1 MELNNQL
8 VVISGGASGM
18 GKHCALVLA
27 NRGLNVAVIDI
38 NTEQLNILNQ
48 ECKHNHLQNIKTYHC
63 DITSDEALT
72 KIINQITQDFQKVIQ
87 IGIACAGIA
96 PAKRIVGKT
105 GPHDLAL
112 FNKVIQINLIGTFNL
127 MRLCTSSMSQ
137 AHPNTDGERGLF
149 IQTASVAAFEGQIG
163 QAAYSASKSGVV
175 GMTLPAARELAQFG
189 IRVVT
194 IAPGMV
200 NTPMMA
206 GMSEEVQTSL
216 ASQIPFPKRFA
227 KPDEYTRLV
236 LEVIQN
242 SYLNGCTIRLDGG
255 IRMSA

>member
-18 GKHCALVLA
+18 GKSCALILA
-27 NRGLNVAVIDI
+27 SKGLKVAVIDI
-38 NTEQLNILNQ
+38 STDHLNILNQ
-48 ECKHNHLQNIKTYHC
+48 EVKSNHLLNIKAYHC
-63 DITSDEALT
+63 DITSDEALSKT
-72 KIINQITQDFQKVIQ
+72 INQITQDFQQAIQ

-96 PAKRIVGKT
+96 PAKRIVGKN

-112 FNKVIQINLIGTFNL
+112 FNKVIQVNLIGTFNL
-127 MRLCTSSMSQ
+127 MRLCTHSMTQ
-137 AHPNTDGERGLF
+137 AKPNIDGERGLF

-206 GMSEEVQTSL
+206 GMPEELQVSL

-242 SYLNGCTIRLDGG
+242 SYLNGCTIRLDGA

>member
-8 VVISGGASGM
+8 AVISGGASGI
-18 GKHCALVLA
+18 GKTCAIALA
-27 NRGLNVAVIDI
+27 NKGLNVAVIDL
-38 NTEQLNILNQ
+38 NQEQLNTLN
-48 ECKHNHLQNIKTYHC
+48 LLNIKTYCC
-63 DITSDEALT
+63 DITVGDSLSNVMD
-72 KIINQITQDFQKVIQ
+72 KITQDFGQAIQ

-96 PAKRIVGKT
+96 PAKRIVGKQ
-105 GPHDLAL
+105 GLHELDL
-112 FNKVIQINLIGTFNL
+112 FNKVIQVNLIGTFNL
-127 MRLCTSSMSQ
+127 MRLCAQSMMQ
-137 AHPNTDGERGLF
+137 ANPNQDGERGVF

-200 NTPMMA
+200 STPMMI
-206 GMSEEVQTSL
+206 GMSEGVQASL
-216 ASQIPFPKRFA
+216 ASQIPFPRRFA
-227 KPDEYTRLV
+227 QPEEYARLA
-236 LEVIQN
+236 LEIIQN
-242 SYLNGCTIRLDGG
+242 SYLNGCTIRLDGA